1 MEGAYHDDW
10 GTRTSPAAVHTHC
23 SLPLRWKQ
31 QQHAQQRARPALF
44 HRPNDLSLDA
54 MTHTSS
60 DDRSFAGVAPDP
72 NLPPASIHTEAAR
85 GNLGA
90 VQQLVES
97 ESPARRKVPR

>member
-1 MEGAYHDDW
+1 MTTGVRAPLQLPSTPTAHYRFDGEAAAARAT
-10 GTRTSPAAVHTHC
+10 TRA
-23 SLPLRWKQ
+23 
-31 QQHAQQRARPALF
+31 PALF

-54 MTHTSS
+54 MTHTLS

-72 NLPPASIHTEAAR
+72 NPPPASMHTEAAR

-97 ESPARRKVPR
+97 ESPARRKVPH